1 MIIIIDVK
9 DNTHIRIPNLEYLPR
24 KGDIVEYEDD
34 NTAISG
40 VVISVIHSIYK
51 STNDILYKPIII
63 KVY

>member
-34 NTAISG
+34 NTTISG

>member
-24 KGDIVEYEDD
+24 KGDTVEYEDD

>member
-9 DNTHIRIPNLEYLPR
+9 NDTHIKIPNLEYLPH

-40 VVISVIHSIYK
+40 VVTSVIHSIYK
-51 STNDILYKPIII
+51 STNNIVYIPIII